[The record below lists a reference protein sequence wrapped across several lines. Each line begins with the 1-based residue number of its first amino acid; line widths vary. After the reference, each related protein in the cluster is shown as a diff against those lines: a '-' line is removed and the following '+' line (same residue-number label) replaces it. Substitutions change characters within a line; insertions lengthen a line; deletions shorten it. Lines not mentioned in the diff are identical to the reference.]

1 MASAGRF
8 ACVALPFALMVCSI
22 ICIMIAMLSGIA
34 NKNLYMFELE
44 AKNLSISTSNILG
57 VDLKGSVSNGLGQ
70 INDALSPNRH
80 NFSASELGLSDYYKV
95 NLWNYCSFNQSK
107 ENDQYC
113 SKGKFDW
120 ASTAIDLTH
129 IKQIVQQQS
138 NSNNATVPEPLNG
151 SLKTFKKVHKWTQV
165 VYIIA
170 IMASAF
176 TLFLGIA
183 AIFSK
188 IASCITYIVSGI
200 ASTSLVIASSMA
212 TAESAIVIG
221 AVKTVRKEYHIN
233 GHINTSWLAVTW
245 IAVLFSFG
253 AGIFWLASICCCSA
267 SSGKSSR
274 RSRGG
279 DQEKLIPT
287 GAYQR
292 VDDPHHFN
300 AGAGG
305 GAFSHGAGAVP
316 MKPMNRGNG
325 AYEPYSHQAI

>member
-1 MASAGRF
+1 
-8 ACVALPFALMVCSI
+8 MVCSI

-57 VDLKGSVSNGLGQ
+57 VDLTDGVANGLGQ

-80 NFSASELGLSDYYKV
+80 NFTAAELGLSDYYKV
-95 NLWNYCSFNQSK
+95 NLWNYCSYNTSK
-107 ENDQYC
+107 ESGQSC

-120 ASTAIDLTH
+120 ASSSIDLTH
-129 IKQIVQQQS
+129 IKQVVQQVS
-138 NSNNATVPEPLNG
+138 NHNNATVPEPLNG
-151 SLKTFKKVHKWTQV
+151 SLKTFKHVHKWTQV
-165 VYIIA
+165 VYLIA
-170 IMASAF
+170 ILASAF

-188 IASCITYIVSGI
+188 IASCITYIVCGI
-200 ASTSLVIASSMA
+200 ASTSLIIASAMA
-212 TAESAIVIG
+212 TAESAIVI
-221 AVKTVRKEYHIN
+221 ASVKTVRKEYHIN
-233 GHINTSWLAVTW
+233 GHLNTSWLAVTW
-245 IAVLFSFG
+245 IAVAFSLG
-253 AGIFWLASICCCSA
+253 AGIFWLASICCCST
-267 SSGKSSR
+267 SSGRGKSSR

-300 AGAGG
+300 TGAGG
-305 GAFSHGAGAVP
+305 PGAFSHGAGAGAVP
-316 MKPMNRGNG
+316 MKPLNRGNG